1 MLNRE
6 RKAQLER
13 CFGELSGGETEV
25 EPGRSLPRLL
35 LRSFRRVSGTAR
47 RLGMGKGSDREL
59 GRLVDYFTGVYERL
73 RGSRE
78 SFLEISRKPLEALS
92 VPTEELYGLHFDAA
106 ELDHLRSRTEP
117 LTSAEAIRLSWH
129 LVRSC
134 WPCRRLRIDR
144 FVGGVEVS
152 AHREAEPLLQV
163 ALAYRQRDDPRIVI
177 RQVLDRVLHRSASE
191 SVLAEVFRTGLR
203 IVPAAAEP
211 VRGNHLSD
219 VLALFHLAVARASTR
234 SAGALPP
241 GSKKRFQALE
251 HAREETELAVCLT
264 NLGSWR
270 DAELRSRGYE
280 SYAEA
285 FWLGGLEV
293 RALEALR
300 QAVRVLG
307 NRGSLPSPRE
317 LDLLMRLAQWN
328 EERGDPDEAYRV
340 FRELQQLIER
350 RRVGAWLREEV
361 EAGLLR
367 TQPNPVKL
375 SMMDV
380 KVFEVV
386 SEPPDPSG
394 GCAAILPSRSDPGL
408 VLSPGGGSDE

>member
-1 MLNRE
+1 
-6 RKAQLER
+6 
-13 CFGELSGGETEV
+13 
-25 EPGRSLPRLL
+25 
-35 LRSFRRVSGTAR
+35 
-47 RLGMGKGSDREL
+47 
-59 GRLVDYFTGVYERL
+59 
-73 RGSRE
+73 
-78 SFLEISRKPLEALS
+78 
-92 VPTEELYGLHFDAA
+92 
-106 ELDHLRSRTEP
+106 
-117 LTSAEAIRLSWH
+117 
-129 LVRSC
+129 
-134 WPCRRLRIDR
+134 
-144 FVGGVEVS
+144 
-152 AHREAEPLLQV
+152 V

-177 RQVLDRVLHRSASE
+177 RQVLDRILHRSAPE

-211 VRGNHLSD
+211 LRESRLPD
-219 VLALFHLAVARASTR
+219 ILALFHLALARASTR

-241 GSKKRFQALE
+241 GSNKRLQALE
-251 HAREETELAVCLT
+251 HAREETELGVCWT
-264 NLGSWR
+264 NVGSWR

-285 FWLGGLEV
+285 FWLAGMQV

-317 LDLLMRLAQWN
+317 LDLLVRLAQWN
-328 EERGDPDEAYRV
+328 EERGDSDEAFRV

-350 RRVGAWLREEV
+350 RRVGEWLLEEV

-367 TQPNPVKL
+367 TRPSAVKL

-380 KVFEVV
+380 EVFEVV
-386 SEPPDPSG
+386 SEPPDPAG
-394 GCAAILPSRSDPGL
+394 GSTAILPSRPDPGL